1 MTIPLSVLIVE
12 DVESDAELL
21 VRALKKAGYDP
32 VYEQVDTDEAFRSA
46 LNKQSWEIVIS
57 DYRMPQFDGFAALKI
72 LREMDLDVP
81 FIVVSGTIGEE
92 TAVSM
97 MRAGAQDYL
106 VKGDLARLSPAVER
120 ELNQASLRR
129 DRRRAE
135 DAQRKSEASYQALV
149 NSINDAIISTDE
161 AGVITGW
168 NPAAERIFGYAA
180 DEIVGESFISLISAH
195 GHQAYEAGIRNILE
209 FDSKSTSGSVI
220 RLRGMRKNGM
230 EFPLELSLSF
240 WFAGQDVFYTAVI
253 RDITDRLKVEES
265 LRNSQ
270 EKIRDVFNAME
281 EGMALNELVFDEKG
295 EVIDYRILEVNPA
308 YEDIAMLKREDVVGK
323 LATEVYGMS
332 AEYIT
337 DFWKEHI
344 HDTHSIKTDYFVEET
359 GQWRHVSTSRPIG
372 NRFATVFFDITEQKS
387 IELALRA
394 SEKKLRTITE
404 NAAEIIVELD
414 RQGQM
419 VYISRVLPGYKLE
432 DVVGKNFID
441 WVEPQFHAEMQDCLT
456 KVFTEGTMQT
466 YEACGYGENGEL
478 RWYLSRLNPVINDGR
493 VVRAILVSGDITE
506 RKQAEQN
513 LRESE
518 EWHRAIIQTA
528 MDGFCVVDMQGKF
541 VEVNETYCRITGYS
555 AEELL
560 SLSVPDLEY
569 NESTSEVRAR
579 IERVVSRGEDRFES
593 KHRRKDGSIID
604 FEVSI
609 QYRPFN
615 GGRLIAF
622 LKDIT
627 DRKQADEALRASEQ
641 RFRSIFEQSPI
652 GMGVMESTSGRF
664 LEVNPKY
671 CEIVGRTATEMLSL
685 DFKSITHPDDQGID
699 DENRWRMLHDEIHS
713 FNFEKRYIRPDNS
726 IVWVHLTVVAL
737 WVGPEDRRVNLTM
750 VEDISE
756 RKQAELK
763 LRESEERFR
772 KIFQTISVSIWEED
786 FTEAKAMVDD
796 LLVQGVTDFPAYFD
810 THPEFVE
817 RALHHTQVVD
827 VNETTLRLYGAD
839 DKSELLGS
847 LENIVTPQN
856 FLQELGVLSQG
867 LPHLEIETVNTN
879 LRGERII
886 FWMTLTFFRD
896 SRGRYK
902 ALVSLAD
909 ITARKRAEE
918 SLRISEKRYHE
929 LFNSMIDG
937 FALHE
942 VISDEGGTPVD
953 YRFLEVNPAYERL
966 TGLHAEAILGR
977 TAHEVLPAADPYW
990 VEVYANVAMTGRSTF
1005 FENYSSELDRYFE
1018 VSAYCPRP
1026 GQFAVIMVDITERK
1040 RAEEG
1045 LLQHLTEL
1053 ELLYQSGL
1061 GLGQSLDPK
1070 PIGRKILN
1078 LLREKLNW
1086 HFTSIHIYHPQDDSL
1101 ELLDVNQPG
1110 YDEELA
1116 RDRAVNQYRPLVT
1129 RPDQGLCG
1137 WVVLHGDVVRSGDVS
1152 KDPRYIEAYSGIN
1165 SGLYVPMKVG
1175 DRVIGVISV
1184 EDQRPNAFTEA
1195 DERLV
1200 VTLANQAQS
1209 AFENARL
1216 FGELR
1221 KRAVELETLN
1231 RISLALRTAS
1241 RQDEMLSIV
1250 LEEALGILNTLHGSI
1265 ILYNKATD
1273 KLEKVLSRGWTSLI
1287 LEAPQKSDEGLAGR
1301 VFTTGEIH
1309 ISREFARDPFT
1320 KKEIRN
1326 QMIAGWGGACL
1337 PIRSAQQTMGVLI
1350 VWIPSER
1357 ELSKDEIRLL
1367 SILSEMT
1374 GAALQR
1380 LQLHEQ
1386 TVRRLEQLKALRTV
1400 DQAIASSRDMHLTL
1414 GILLANTATQLGVS
1428 AADVLLLHPSSN
1440 QLELV
1445 ANYGFRTLLVTDTT
1459 LGESFAGR
1467 AIIEHRPMM
1476 MVDYE
1481 TVKQHSRFGK
1491 LWREEGFSCY
1501 WVVPLIVKGE
1511 VKGALEVYC
1520 RDQFTPDA
1528 DWLEFLEA
1536 MAGQAAIAI
1545 DNTQLFENLQRAN
1558 LDLNL
1563 AYDATIEGWSRA
1575 MDLRDHET
1583 EGHTLRVTD
1592 LTLKLA
1598 RAMRVSDSRLM
1609 AYRRGALL
1617 HDIGKMGVP
1626 DSILLKEG
1634 PLTEE
1639 EWIVMRKHPQLAR
1652 EMLSPITYLKDSLD
1666 IPYAHH
1672 ERWDGTGYPHGLTGE
1687 SIPLA
1692 ARIFAIVDV
1701 WDALTNDRTYRKKW
1715 GKKKARQYIKEQSG
1729 KHFDPQVVEVF
1740 LQLIENT

>member
-1 MTIPLSVLIVE
+1 MTIPLSVLIVK
-12 DVESDAELL
+12 DVGSDVELL
-21 VRALKKAGYDP
+21 VRALKKADYDP
-32 VYEQVDTDEAFRSA
+32 AFEQVQTEESFRAA
-46 LNKQSWEIVIS
+46 LSKQQWDIVVS

-72 LREMDLDVP
+72 LRDTDPDIP
-81 FIVVSGTIGEE
+81 FIVVSGAIGEE

-106 VKGDLARLSPAVER
+106 VKGDLGRLSPAIER
-120 ELNQASLRR
+120 ELKQASLRR
-129 DRRRAE
+129 DRRHAE
-135 DAQRKSEASYQALV
+135 DAQKNSEASYQALV

-161 AGVITGW
+161 AGSIMGW
-168 NPAAERIFGYAA
+168 NLDAEKIFGYTFNEA
-180 DEIVGESFISLISAH
+180 VGKPFTSLLSKQYDASMKHILDTGGRLSAVNGVQMTGLRKDDTDFPMEISLSNWH
-195 GHQAYEAGIRNILE
+195 
-209 FDSKSTSGSVI
+209 SGQ
-220 RLRGMRKNGM
+220 NT
-230 EFPLELSLSF
+230 
-240 WFAGQDVFYTAVI
+240 FYTAVI

-265 LRNSQ
+265 LLDSQ

-281 EGMALNELVFDEKG
+281 EGLALNELVFNQNG
-295 EVIDYRILEVNPA
+295 EVVDYRILEVNPA
-308 YEDIAMLKREDVVGK
+308 YEEIAKLKRGDVIGK
-323 LATEVYGMS
+323 SATEIYGMS
-332 AEYIT
+332 TGYIT

-344 HDTHSIKTDYFVEET
+344 NDARSIKTDYFMEDT
-359 GQWRHVSTSRPIG
+359 KQWRHVSTSRPIR
-372 NRFATVFFDITEQKS
+372 NRFATVFFDITEQKN

-414 RQGQM
+414 KQGQIIYM
-419 VYISRVLPGYKLE
+419 SRVLPGYKLE
-432 DVVGKNFID
+432 DVIGKNFID
-441 WVEPQFHAEMQDCLT
+441 WVEPQYHAEMKNSLE
-456 KVFTEGTMQT
+456 KVFSEGTMQT
-466 YEACGYGENGEL
+466 YEVCGHGENGDP
-478 RWYLSRLNPVINDGR
+478 RWYLSRLAPVIKDGE
-493 VVRAILVSGDITE
+493 VVHAVLVSGDITE
-506 RKQAEQN
+506 RKLAERS

-518 EWHRAIIQTA
+518 DWHRAIVQTA
-528 MDGFCVVDMQGKF
+528 MDGFCVVDMNGKF
-541 VEVNETYCRITGYS
+541 IEVNETYSRLTGYS
-555 AEELL
+555 VDELL
-560 SLSVPDLEY
+560 SLTVADLEY
-569 NESTSEVRAR
+569 NETESEVRAR
-579 IERVVSRGEDRFES
+579 IEKVMRVGEDRFES
-593 KHRRKDGSIID
+593 KHQRKDGGIID

-609 QYRPFN
+609 QYRPFD

-641 RFRSIFEQSPI
+641 KFRSIFEQSPI
-652 GMGVMESTSGRF
+652 GMGIMDSVSGRF

-671 CEIVGRTATEMLSL
+671 CEIVDRTPTEMLSL
-685 DFKSITHPDDQGID
+685 EFKSITHPDDQGID
-699 DENRWRMLHDEIHS
+699 EEDRKRMLRDEIHT
-713 FNFEKRYIRPDNS
+713 FNFEKRYIRPDHS

-737 WVGPEDRRVNLTM
+737 WINPDDRRVNLTM

-786 FTEAKAMVDD
+786 FTEAKSMVDE
-796 LLVQGVTDFPAYFD
+796 LLAQGVADFPAYFEA
-810 THPEFVE
+810 HPDFVL

-847 LENIVTPQN
+847 LENIVSPQN
-856 FLQELGVLSQG
+856 FLHELSVLSKG
-867 LPHLEIETVNTN
+867 LTHLELETMNIN
-879 LRGERII
+879 LRGENLI

-896 SRGRYK
+896 SSGRYM

-942 VISDEGGTPVD
+942 VIVDEGGAPVD

-966 TGLHAEAILGR
+966 TGLHANAILGR
-977 TAHEVLPAADPYW
+977 TAHEVLPTTDPYW

-1005 FENYSSELDRYFE
+1005 FENYSSDLDRYFE

-1061 GLGQSLDPK
+1061 SLGQSLDPK

-1086 HFTSIHIYHPQDDSL
+1086 HYTSIHIYHPHDDSL

-1110 YDEELA
+1110 YDEEII
-1116 RDRAVNQYRPLVT
+1116 RDQAVSRYRPLVT
-1129 RPDQGLCG
+1129 KPDQGLCG

-1152 KDPRYIEAYSGIN
+1152 RDPRYIEAYPGIQ

-1175 DRVIGVISV
+1175 DRVIGVITI
-1184 EDQRPNAFTEA
+1184 EDHRPNAFTEA

-1231 RISLALRTAS
+1231 RISLVLRTAS
-1241 RQDEMLSIV
+1241 RQDEMLAIV

-1265 ILYNKATD
+1265 ILHNKATD
-1273 KLEKVLSRGWTSLI
+1273 KLEKVLARGWTSLI
-1287 LEAPQKSDEGLAGR
+1287 LEAPQRPDEGLAGR

-1309 ISREFARDPFT
+1309 ISREFTKDPFT
-1320 KKEIRN
+1320 KKEIRD

-1337 PIRSAQQTMGVLI
+1337 PIRTTQQTMGVLI

-1357 ELSKDEIRLL
+1357 ELSRDEIRLL

-1380 LQLHEQ
+1380 LQLYEQ

-1445 ANYGFRTLLVTDTT
+1445 ANYGFRTLLVSDTT

-1467 AIIEHRPMM
+1467 AIIEHRSTM
-1476 MVDYE
+1476 MVDFE
-1481 TVKQHSRFGK
+1481 TVKQNPRFSK

-1520 RDQFTPDA
+1520 RDQFSPDA

-1639 EWIVMRKHPQLAR
+1639 EWIIMRKHPQLAR

-1672 ERWDGTGYPHGLTGE
+1672 ERWDGTGYPHGLVGE

-1740 LQLIENT
+1740 LQVIENSG